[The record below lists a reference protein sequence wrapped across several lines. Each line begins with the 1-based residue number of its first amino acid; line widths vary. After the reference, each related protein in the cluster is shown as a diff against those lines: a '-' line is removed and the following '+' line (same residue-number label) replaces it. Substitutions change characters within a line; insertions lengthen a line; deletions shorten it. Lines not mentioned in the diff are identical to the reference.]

1 VIVKGRSGKRSST
14 RRSKRRRTTERV
26 PNNGTMDRGAS
37 GSVKRRWRLLLL
49 LLPGS
54 TAPSAASLGASESSD
69 GIGVE
74 IEPRCASLRRN
85 VGRVE
90 KRLVGERVGEFGKR
104 RRMRGRSGGKR
115 RRRSRSL
122 LGLQTQGDETLSPT
136 CRIFLCHHRP
146 CTRVIQT
153 QQQKRQEFAHQQASK
168 HPIPGISIFWWLG

>member
-1 VIVKGRSGKRSST
+1 VIVRGRSGKRSSS
-14 RRSKRRRTTERV
+14 RRGKRRRTTERV
-26 PNNGTMDRGAS
+26 PNNRRIDKGAS
-37 GSVKRRWRLLLL
+37 GSVKRRWRRL

-69 GIGVE
+69 RISVE

-85 VGRVE
+85 VGRIE

-104 RRMRGRSGGKR
+104 RRMRGRSGGNR

-146 CTRVIQT
+146 CTREIQT
-153 QQQKRQEFAHQQASK
+153 PQKRQESAHRQASK
-168 HPIPGISIFWWLG
+168 HPIPGISIFCWFG

>member
-1 VIVKGRSGKRSST
+1 VIVRGRSGKRSSS

-26 PNNGTMDRGAS
+26 PNNRRIDKGAS
-37 GSVKRRWRLLLL
+37 GSVKRRWRRL

-69 GIGVE
+69 RIGVE

-85 VGRVE
+85 VGRIE

-104 RRMRGRSGGKR
+104 RRMRGRSGGNR

-146 CTRVIQT
+146 CTREIQT
-153 QQQKRQEFAHQQASK
+153 PQKRQESAHRQASK
-168 HPIPGISIFWWLG
+168 HPIPGISIFCWLG

>member
-1 VIVKGRSGKRSST
+1 VIVRGRSGKRSST

-26 PNNGTMDRGAS
+26 ANNGRTDRGAS
-37 GSVKRRWRLLLL
+37 GSVKRRWQLLLL

-69 GIGVE
+69 RIGVE

-85 VGRVE
+85 VGRIE

-104 RRMRGRSGGKR
+104 RRMRGRSGGN
-115 RRRSRSL
+115 RRSRSL

-136 CRIFLCHHRP
+136 CRIFLCHHRL
-146 CTRVIQT
+146 CTREIQT
-153 QQQKRQEFAHQQASK
+153 QQKRQESAHQQASK
-168 HPIPGISIFWWLG
+168 HLIPRISIFWWLG